1 MSSRIVSLSRRIAAH
16 ALFLLAAS
24 PAVVAAGPP
33 GASDD
38 NAARPGQVQAD
49 SAVTAGRYLVI
60 IGGCN
65 DCHTAGYMAQEGN
78 VPESDWLT
86 GSPVGWRGPWGTTYP
101 SNLRLL
107 VQSMS
112 EDAWV
117 EMLHTRTA
125 RPPMPW
131 MNVRQLSET
140 DARAIH
146 RYIHALGPAGVTM
159 PAAVEPGVEP
169 VTPYFVLEPVHLERM
184 PGVTDAGGTGRTG
197 DN

>member
-1 MSSRIVSLSRRIAAH
+1 MKLTKSGRDGREQILY
-16 ALFLLAAS
+16 L
-24 PAVVAAGPP
+24 
-33 GASDD
+33 
-38 NAARPGQVQAD
+38 ARPGQVQAD

-117 EMLHTRTA
+117 EMLHRITSY
-125 RPPMPW
+125 
-131 MNVRQLSET
+131 NVCYTKLLRSLPHT
-140 DARAIH
+140 DFSD
-146 RYIHALGPAGVTM
+146 LGVEHLVVEPQQIAYLPTTSTPE
-159 PAAVEPGVEP
+159 PAAIS
-169 VTPYFVLEPVHLERM
+169 
-184 PGVTDAGGTGRTG
+184 DAMGKVV
-197 DN
+197 